1 MAVPIEDAQLCRSIV
16 RALQYVVT
24 RLELA
29 YNVNK
34 VCRFMQK
41 PKKWTLECYKM
52 YFEILKSDHGLWHSS
67 KERF

>member
-1 MAVPIEDAQLCRSIV
+1 MVVPIEDAQLYRSIV

-41 PKKWTLECYKM
+41 PTNG
-52 YFEILKSDHGLWHSS
+52 H
-67 KERF
+67 